1 MTTLELAETLNDER
15 LAPFLPLID
24 SVWEDGDLTDLEI
37 AAVCMEVIQRPGVDL
52 SCKEA
57 LQHWLDPAHPPT
69 AEDLAALRVRIDKA
83 PVGTT
88 TI

>member
-15 LAPFLPLID
+15 LVPFLPLID

-37 AAVCMEVIQRPGVDL
+37 AAVCMEVIQRPDVDL

-57 LQHWLDPAHPPT
+57 LQHWLDPVHPPT
-69 AEDLAALRVRIDKA
+69 AEDLAALRTRIDKA

-88 TI
+88 TT